1 MTRLIL
7 AEYLA
12 NIRRLASEIEA
23 LTASSRVHDGLAWI
37 ELDDGAV
44 LMILKAS
51 GRTYKDLAPDYT
63 SDATRRAEAARQLRE
78 RADRWETAFLSTT
91 CTAGGSEDEAVHSP

>member
-1 MTRLIL
+1 MSDPLTGSMKAAGFTL
-7 AEYLA
+7 AAYYA
-12 NIRRLASEIEA
+12 NLRRLASEIERLRVA
-23 LTASSRVHDGLAWI
+23 SRVHDGLAWI

-44 LMILKAS
+44 LTILKAS

-78 RADRWETAFLSTT
+78 RADRWE
-91 CTAGGSEDEAVHSP
+91 EAVR